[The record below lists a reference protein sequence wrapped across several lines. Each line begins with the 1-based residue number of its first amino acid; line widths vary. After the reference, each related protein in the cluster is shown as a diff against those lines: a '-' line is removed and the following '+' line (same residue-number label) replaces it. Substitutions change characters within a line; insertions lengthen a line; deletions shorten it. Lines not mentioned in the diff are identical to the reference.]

1 MTAQL
6 PTNTDAKLYDRDYYL
21 WIETTLELLRQ
32 GKLSEVDLPNLI
44 EEIEDMGISQ
54 KDAVYSN
61 LKVVLMHLL
70 KYKYQSQK
78 RSNSWRS
85 SIREHRQRLKKAFRN
100 SPSLKKYYL
109 EIFDE
114 CYADA
119 RDLAADETSL
129 PLQTFSLTCPFT
141 TDEALNPD
149 YLPD

>member
-6 PTNTDAKLYDRDYYL
+6 PTNIDATLYDRDYYL

-78 RSNSWRS
+78 RSNSWRY
-85 SIREHRQRLKKAFRN
+85 SIAEHRQRLKKAFRN

-119 RDLAADETSL
+119 RVLASYETGL
-129 PLQTFSLTCPFT
+129 LLQTFPLTCPFT

>member
-1 MTAQL
+1 MTAQV

-70 KYKYQSQK
+70 KYKDRSQK